1 MQSEQLNQIC
11 QQHHAVLLGM
21 EGGTIRV
28 AVSGAPS
35 TELVQAL
42 AFASSQRAD
51 IESWSRQRLEKYV
64 QDKHEMPAFDEGKN
78 AAVELVNHALECAVT
93 RRASDIHLEPDESGG
108 QIRLRVDGVLQPL
121 ARFSSE
127 ICTAAVARLK
137 ILGNLDIAERRLP
150 QDGQF
155 DTEIHG
161 EKLSLRLS
169 TLPCRAGEKAVLRLL
184 RQQTRPLEPDA
195 LGMEPAALKTF
206 LAALAKPQG
215 LILVTGP
222 TGSGKTLTLY
232 SALNTLNRPGINIAC
247 VEDPIEIPL
256 CGLTQTQIHP
266 KAGLSFQVVLRAL
279 LRQDPD
285 IIMVGEIR
293 DKETAEIALNAAQ
306 TGHLVLS
313 TLHTQSTVETLTR
326 LEQMGIAR
334 WQIACALKL
343 IIAQRLVRRLCSH
356 CRQPAPEVLTL
367 PKTLSPQPVTHW
379 HAVGCERCYGG
390 YYDRLALFELM
401 TINTTLRQAILA
413 GENAHTLEQLCRQQG
428 IQTLLESGI
437 SAVRQGLTTAHEL
450 WRVLGIPHEE
460 N

>member
-1 MQSEQLNQIC
+1 MQSDRLNQIC
-11 QQHHAVLLGM
+11 QQHHAVLLGT
-21 EGGTIRV
+21 EGGAIHV
-28 AVSGAPS
+28 AVAGAPS
-35 TELVQAL
+35 NELVQAL
-42 AFASSQRAD
+42 AFATSQRTN
-51 IESWSRQRLEKYV
+51 IESWSQQRLEKHV
-64 QDKHEMPAFDEGKN
+64 QDKHKTPAFDEGQN
-78 AAVELVNHALECAVT
+78 AAVELVNHALEHAVA
-93 RRASDIHLEPDESGG
+93 RRASDIHLEPDENGG
-108 QIRLRVDGVLQPL
+108 HIRLRVDGVLQPL
-121 ARFSSE
+121 TRFSST
-127 ICTAAVARLK
+127 ICTAAIARLK

-184 RQQTRPLEPDA
+184 RQHSRPLEPDA

-206 LAALAKPQG
+206 LAILAKPQG

-232 SALNTLNRPGINIAC
+232 SALNTLNGPGVNIAC

-256 CGLTQTQIHP
+256 NGLTQTQIHP

-293 DKETAEIALNAAQ
+293 DGETAQIALNAAQ

-334 WQIACALKL
+334 WQIACTLEL
-343 IIAQRLVRRLCSH
+343 IVAQRLVRRLCSH
-356 CRQPAPEVLTL
+356 CRQPAAETL
-367 PKTLSPQPVTHW
+367 ILSQTLSPEPVTHW

-401 TINTTLRQAILA
+401 PIGATLRQAILA
-413 GENAHTLEQLCRQQG
+413 GETAHMLEQRCRQQG
-428 IQTLLESGI
+428 MQTLLESGI
-437 SAVRQGLTTAHEL
+437 SAVSQGLTTAHEL
-450 WRVLGIPHEE
+450 WRVLGLPHEE